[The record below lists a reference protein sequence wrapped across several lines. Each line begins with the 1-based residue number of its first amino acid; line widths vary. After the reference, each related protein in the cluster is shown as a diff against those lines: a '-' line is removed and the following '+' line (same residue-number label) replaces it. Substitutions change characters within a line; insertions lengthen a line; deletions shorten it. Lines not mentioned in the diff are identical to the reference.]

1 MRHTFCVEMSLSV
14 SSSESDSEPIL
25 HLHTNSEVEDGIM
38 QLFASDS
45 KSFSSPATEEA
56 KKTKKP
62 DSGDTLCTDKSK
74 RNSKGPGKGL
84 GKNKKQKAPLK
95 SKSSVVNDG
104 EQPGCSKAKK
114 GKNLLKLVKPKV
126 EMLNFLIY

>member
-1 MRHTFCVEMSLSV
+1 MRSVLKCLSV
-14 SSSESDSEPIL
+14 SSSESNSEPIL
-25 HLHTNSEVEDGIM
+25 HLNTNSEVEDDIM

-45 KSFSSPATEEA
+45 ENFSRFSAPATKEA

-74 RNSKGPGKGL
+74 RNSKGPGKGP

-95 SKSSVVNDG
+95 RKSSVVNNG
-104 EQPGCSKAKK
+104 EQPGCSKAK
-114 GKNLLKLVKPKV
+114 LEAPRSL
-126 EMLNFLIY
+126 